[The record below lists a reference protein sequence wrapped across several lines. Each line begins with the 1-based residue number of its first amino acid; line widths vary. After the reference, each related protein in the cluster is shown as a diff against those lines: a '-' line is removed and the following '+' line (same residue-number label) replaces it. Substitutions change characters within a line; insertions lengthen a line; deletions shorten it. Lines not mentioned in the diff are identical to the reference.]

1 MIDSGS
7 GGIGK
12 AAEQLLQEMQ
22 KAQQD
27 LQNKA
32 PGQGPGGP
40 NEAFQQALTQT
51 REVQPSTQVQATG
64 PAQQATQAQNV
75 LTQARL
81 TATSPSTRVG
91 EAASAQRSR
100 MAQML
105 DQLVGGQDKMTQIM
119 KVALSGRQFN
129 SQELLAMQ
137 AGVYRFS
144 QELDLTGKVIDK
156 ATSGI
161 KQTMNTQV

>member
-1 MIDSGS
+1 MADWMDSIDCSTS
-7 GGIGK
+7 LAWLSLAWLNK
-12 AAEQLLQEMQ
+12 FNAPQTHTAAQH
-22 KAQQD
+22 A
-27 LQNKA
+27 
-32 PGQGPGGP
+32 
-40 NEAFQQALTQT
+40 TQT
-51 REVQPSTQVQATG
+51 QAV
-64 PAQQATQAQNV
+64 NV
-75 LTQARL
+75 LSQAKL

-91 EAASAQRSR
+91 EAAAAQRGR

-105 DQLVGGQDKMTQIM
+105 DQLVGGQDKMGQIM
-119 KVALSGRQFN
+119 KLALSGKQFN

>member
-1 MIDSGS
+1 M
-7 GGIGK
+7 
-12 AAEQLLQEMQ
+12 LLQ
-22 KAQQD
+22 
-27 LQNKA
+27 
-32 PGQGPGGP
+32 
-40 NEAFQQALTQT
+40 
-51 REVQPSTQVQATG
+51 
-64 PAQQATQAQNV
+64 
-75 LTQARL
+75 ARR

-91 EAASAQRSR
+91 EAAKTQRTQ

-105 DQLVGGQDKMTQIM
+105 DQLISGQDKMTQIM
-119 KVALSGRQFN
+119 KLALSGKQFN

-144 QELDLTGKVIDK
+144 QELDLTGKVIEK